1 MDNVKNLTLA
11 GFLLAQALALTAM
24 RCWAAELSKQE
35 TELAGRL
42 KSAGMDPWGVPGLE
56 DASQDIFIW

>member
-42 KSAGMDPWGVPGLE
+42 KSAGTDP
-56 DASQDIFIW
+56 